1 MIITSFVCLKFLLE
15 QPVIYLIFLFSNV
28 SLSIWP
34 SQYSAVDCFLLASTP
49 DTYFSLPFPAK
60 SAGDRNNNNYHLLST
75 SYLLYT
81 KNDLNASHIFS
92 HLISTTT
99 L

>member
-28 SLSIWP
+28 SLSNWP
-34 SQYSAVDCFLLASTP
+34 SQYSAVDCFFLASTP